1 MHAMKFHIATEKDI
15 LKGKVSDV
23 YFQRALGALKLSGKD
38 QEVVMEV
45 SASSLPEGF
54 GWGVL
59 AGVDEVIALLK
70 GKKCDLLS
78 LPEGSLFRPLEPVM
92 SIRARYSEI
101 AVWETAIIG
110 LLSQASGVAT
120 KAAHYRIASRGKALL
135 SFGARRMH
143 PAIGP
148 LIDRAA
154 YIGGFDGVALTSS
167 AERLG
172 LQPSGTIPH
181 ALILLIGDSVE
192 AFDFFNRSVERGV
205 PRIALVDTFSD
216 EKVETIRLA
225 RKFSKALHGIR
236 VDTPAS
242 RRGNIR
248 DIVEE
253 IKWELSIIGCEHV
266 KIFVSGGLDVCDVE
280 ELAPCVDGFG
290 IGTALSNA
298 HVVNFALDIVQAG
311 KRPIAK
317 KGKMSGMKDIVVCPS
332 CGRRIMIVKGLH
344 GNSCDCGG
352 KTRSILRRY
361 LKNGGEAFKSYPN
374 VKRIRSQL
382 LKSLMQFSAA

>member
-1 MHAMKFHIATEKDI
+1 MKFHIATEKEI
-15 LKGKVSDV
+15 FSGKVTDV
-23 YFQRALGALKLSGKD
+23 YFQRALRALKLSGKD

-45 SASSLPEGF
+45 STTGLPEGF

-70 GKKCDLLS
+70 GKKCDLAA
-78 LPEGSLFRPLEPVM
+78 LPEGSLFRPLEPVL
-92 SIRARYSEI
+92 SIRAKYSEI
-101 AVWETAIIG
+101 AIWETAILG

-120 KAAHYRIASRGKALL
+120 KAAHYRIASRGKTLL

-154 YIGGFDGVALTSS
+154 YIGGFDGVSLITS

-181 ALILLIGDSVE
+181 ALVLLIGDSVE

-216 EKVETIRLA
+216 EKVETVRIA

-242 RRGNIR
+242 RRGNLR
-248 DIVEE
+248 DIIEE
-253 IKWELSIIGCEHV
+253 IKWELSIVGCGHV
-266 KIFVSGGLDVCDVE
+266 KIFVSGGLDVSDVE
-280 ELAPCVDGFG
+280 ELAPYVDGFG
-290 IGTALSNA
+290 IGTSLSNA
-298 HVVNFALDIVQAG
+298 HVVNFALDIVQVG
-311 KRPIAK
+311 KRALAK
-317 KGKMSGMKDIVVCPS
+317 KGKMSGAKDIVVCSS
-332 CGRRIMIVKGLH
+332 CGRRSLILKGLR
-344 GNSCDCGG
+344 GFDCECGG
-352 KTRSILRRY
+352 KPRSIFRRY
-361 LKNGGEAFKSYPN
+361 LKNGGEAFKSYPD

-382 LKSLMQFSAA
+382 LKSLLRFSAA